1 MSLRHSHRPCL
12 HALELRAV
20 RRNLEWT
27 AKRMAEELGMSET
40 YVGQMERGQKPIET
54 RTAVAARS
62 LALAPVVMVPRMKLG
77 KQTDPH

>member
-1 MSLRHSHRPCL
+1 
-12 HALELRAV
+12 
-20 RRNLEWT
+20 
-27 AKRMAEELGMSET
+27 MAEELGMSET

-54 RTAVAARS
+54 RTAVAARY